1 MTRRHD
7 GLMPL
12 THDHHHALAHARRL
26 RLAAV
31 GEDASALVRHSQV
44 FLDFF
49 HDDTVNH
56 FREEEEIVFPLAVE
70 DGRAKPLLAQAMM
83 EHLQIHAL
91 ASRLGIEVT
100 ESRVTPES
108 ATELATALD
117 AHIRFEERKVFPLL
131 EEVVADDQ
139 LSAVSLRLHARGNG
153 PDGDATCHSF
163 LWR

>member
-7 GLMPL
+7 SLIPL
-12 THDHHHALAHARRL
+12 THDHHHALAQTRRL
-26 RLAAV
+26 RGAAKDN
-31 GEDASALVRHSQV
+31 ERELLRQSQA

-49 HDDTVNH
+49 HDETVSH
-56 FREEEEIVFPLAVE
+56 FREEEEVVFPLAVE
-70 DGRAKPLLAQAMM
+70 DERAKEVLARVMM
-83 EHLQIHAL
+83 EHLQIRAL
-91 ASRLGIEVT
+91 ATRLEVEVT

-139 LSAVSLRLHARGNG
+139 LSAISLRLRVRDRVPA
-153 PDGDATCHSF
+153 
-163 LWR
+163 